1 MSQRADTLFKRLR
14 HAVPASGRNIRRL
27 NRLYKNLDESLRIAV
42 LGKYNH
48 GKSTFLNALV
58 RNEVFR
64 VADKRET
71 TEIAEHEYGGV
82 VYIDTPGLDGDPEV
96 SDDRKAWRAA
106 FQSADFLFLVH
117 QAQAGE
123 LDRYEINAFLQLARQ
138 DGNYSKKMHLVLTQI
153 DQCEPDE
160 VRTVERKIRGQLISA
175 IDLRELSITPVSA
188 TRHQKGVNNRNSKLR
203 EMSGM
208 APIFAT
214 VRRIKSE
221 VPSLRRREVRRL
233 ADKILVDLDDALTET
248 NENARQ
254 AKFRLKSDAQRIVE
268 SLNPMIVI
276 GIVSVIHKA
285 MIDIIGTQGGTSS

>member
-1 MSQRADTLFKRLR
+1 MHKLDIERFYR
-14 HAVPASGRNIRRL
+14 AVPASGRNIRRL
-27 NRLYKNLDESLRIAV
+27 NRLYTNLDESLRIAV

-71 TEIAEHEYGGV
+71 TEIAEHEHGGV
-82 VYIDTPGLDGDPEV
+82 VYIDTPGLDGDPKV

-138 DGNYSKKMHLVLTQI
+138 DRYYSKKMHLVLTQI

-160 VRTVERKIRGQLISA
+160 VRTVERKVRGQLIRTF
-175 IDLRELSITPVSA
+175 DLRELSITPVSA
-188 TRHQKGVNNRNSKLR
+188 TRHRKGVNDRNSRLR

-214 VRRIKSE
+214 VKRIKSE
-221 VPSLRRREVRRL
+221 IPSLRRREVRRL
-233 ADKILVDLDDALTET
+233 ADKILIDMSDALTKT
-248 NENARQ
+248 DKSVRQ
-254 AKFRLKSDAQRIVE
+254 AKLSLTSDAQRIVE
-268 SLNPMIVI
+268 SL
-276 GIVSVIHKA
+276 KA
-285 MIDIIGTQGGTSS
+285 YV

>member
-1 MSQRADTLFKRLR
+1 M
-14 HAVPASGRNIRRL
+14 
-27 NRLYKNLDESLRIAV
+27 
-42 LGKYNH
+42 GKYNH

-71 TEIAEHEYGGV
+71 TEIAEHEHGGV
-82 VYIDTPGLDGDPEV
+82 VYIDTPGLDGDPKV

-138 DGNYSKKMHLVLTQI
+138 DRYYSKKMHLVLTQI

-160 VRTVERKIRGQLISA
+160 VRTVERKVRGQLIRTF
-175 IDLRELSITPVSA
+175 DLRELSITPVSA
-188 TRHQKGVNNRNSKLR
+188 TRHRKGVNDRNSRLR

-214 VRRIKSE
+214 VKRIKSE
-221 VPSLRRREVRRL
+221 IPSLRRREVRRL
-233 ADKILVDLDDALTET
+233 ADKILIDMSDALTKT
-248 NENARQ
+248 DKSVRQ
-254 AKFRLKSDAQRIVE
+254 AKLSLTSDAQSIVE
-268 SLNPMIVI
+268 SL
-276 GIVSVIHKA
+276 KA
-285 MIDIIGTQGGTSS
+285 HV